1 MSLFN
6 KLSVLRKLFF
16 SCLPLVLGVGL
27 ATFMVMKLS
36 VVKSDQM
43 AKALKMVEHI
53 SAAEL
58 AMVKMSEAMRGYLLN
73 TQNENEI
80 KVKDDADEQ
89 YVFHSEQV
97 AALASE
103 SPAIAALNQK
113 MMDYDEKVL
122 HHTEMEIM
130 ELAKKDSVMALKFY
144 AEKYVPARKVQNE
157 NFIQLKELV
166 LNHSSATI
174 AGLEKEKAKN
184 GTITAITLLC
194 AVLISLSFMFL
205 INRHVVSNIRSIGQH
220 LKNYSSQLDKASVNL
235 TSTSGVLSN
244 ASLEQA
250 AALEQTVASLEEITA
265 MISKTTDNAKL
276 TAKNATDSQ
285 EKAEQGK
292 NVVEEMLNSM
302 SEINGSNQE
311 IINQMNQSNEQF
323 LEIVKVIEAI
333 GNKTK
338 VINDIVFQT
347 KLLSFNASVEAA
359 RAGEHG
365 KGFSVVAEEVGNL
378 AQMSGNASKEIS
390 DMLASSISKVD
401 AIVHDSK
408 SRVEKLAQLG
418 KSKVDSGVVV
428 AQRCATVLTEISNNI
443 DTVSHLTQEI
453 SVATTEQS
461 TGVSEINKAMNKL
474 DVVTQQNSSISEESS
489 VAANALAEQVKLLNE
504 ASSQLLTT
512 INGEAA

>member
-6 KLSVLRKLFF
+6 KLSVLRKLFL

-43 AKALKMVEHI
+43 AKALQMVEHI

-73 TQNENEI
+73 TKNEKEI
-80 KVKDDADEQ
+80 QLKDEADES
-89 YVFHSEQV
+89 YVANSEKV
-97 AALASE
+97 AELASE
-103 SPAIAALNQK
+103 SPEISALNQK

-130 ELAKKDSVMALKFY
+130 ELAKKDNTLALNFY
-144 AEKYVPARKVQNE
+144 NEKYMPARKVQNE
-157 NFIQLKELV
+157 NFTKLKELV
-166 LNHSSATI
+166 LNHSAATI
-174 AGLEKEKAKN
+174 AALEKEKSQN
-184 GTITAITLLC
+184 GTITAITLIC

-205 INRHVVSNIRSIGQH
+205 INRNVVSNIRDIGQH

-276 TAKNATDSQ
+276 TAKNASDSQ
-285 EKAEQGK
+285 EKAETGK
-292 NVVEEMLNSM
+292 SVVEQMMNSM
-302 SEINGSNQE
+302 SEINNSNQE
-311 IINQMNQSNEQF
+311 IISQMNHSNQQF
-323 LEIVKVIEAI
+323 LEIVKVIEEI
-333 GNKTK
+333 GTKTK

-378 AQMSGNASKEIS
+378 AQMSGNAAKEIS
-390 DMLASSISKVD
+390 DMLNNSISKVD
-401 AIVHDSK
+401 AIVNDSK
-408 SRVEKLAQLG
+408 VKVEKLAELG
-418 KSKVDSGVVV
+418 KSKVESGVVV
-428 AQRCATVLTEISNNI
+428 AQRCAEVLSEISNNI

-461 TGVSEINKAMNKL
+461 TGVNEINKAMNKL

-489 VAANALAEQVKLLNE
+489 TAANALAEQVKLLNE
-504 ASSQLLTT
+504 ASNQLLTT